1 MRQLLTDCATHQ
13 ADLYEMAIRL
23 PLNEHPDAFIVVVV
37 WTATIARVLS
47 TAKVD
52 LMKWPF
58 SPAVYI
64 DHDTDFQRLVGTLS
78 NEPLIAI
85 DTESNSLYA
94 YRERVCLVQISTRTA
109 DYIVDPLR
117 VADLSPLGPLLQ
129 NPAIEKVFHAAEYD
143 LLCLKRD
150 YGFVVHNLFD
160 TMVAARVLGRKL
172 VGLHNLL
179 AEYCGV
185 QQVDKSHQR
194 DDWGQRPLPE
204 DGLLYAQQDTHYLP
218 TLRDSLAAEL
228 QAAGRTEEAAEI
240 FAEYASVEPT
250 ERSFDP
256 DGYWR
261 IGIPADLSRRQMA
274 ILREVYLLR
283 ERLAEERDVP
293 PFKVFSDK
301 NLLAFAETPVTSAR
315 DLERIKGMT
324 PQQVRRYGRD
334 IMEAIE
340 QGKHAPNPRPPARPP
355 DLDPQ
360 VVERFSALKDWR
372 RMRAEQRG
380 VESDVILS
388 KNALWD
394 IAFKLPRT
402 LGEMQRINGLGPW
415 RRATYGGEILEI
427 LERVG

>member
-1 MRQLLTDCATHQ
+1 
-13 ADLYEMAIRL
+13 
-23 PLNEHPDAFIVVVV
+23 
-37 WTATIARVLS
+37 
-47 TAKVD
+47 
-52 LMKWPF
+52 MKWPF

-64 DHDTDFQRLVGTLS
+64 DHDTDFQRLVSNLA

-117 VADLSPLGPLLQ
+117 VADLSPLGPLLS
-129 NPAIEKVFHAAEYD
+129 NPSIEKVFHAAEYD

-160 TMVAARVLGRKL
+160 TMVAARILGRKL

-179 AEYCGV
+179 ADYCGV
-185 QQVDKSHQR
+185 PQVDKSHQR

-218 TLRDSLAAEL
+218 ALRNFLEAEL
-228 QAAGRTEEAAEI
+228 QAADRMPESAEI
-240 FAEYASVEPT
+240 FAEYADVQPT

-256 DGYWR
+256 DGFWR
-261 IGIPADLSRRQMA
+261 IGIPADLNRRQMA

-301 NLLAFAETPVTSAR
+301 SLLAFAEMAPAAVR

-334 IMEAIE
+334 IMAAIE
-340 QGKHAPNPRPPARPP
+340 QGKHAPNPRQPARPP

-388 KNALWD
+388 KDALWD
-394 IAFKLPRT
+394 IAFKTPGSLE
-402 LGEMQRINGLGPW
+402 EMTTITGLGPW
-415 RRATYGGEILEI
+415 RRATYGSEILEI
-427 LERVG
+427 LERVRG

>member
-1 MRQLLTDCATHQ
+1 
-13 ADLYEMAIRL
+13 
-23 PLNEHPDAFIVVVV
+23 
-37 WTATIARVLS
+37 
-47 TAKVD
+47 
-52 LMKWPF
+52 MKWPF
-58 SPAVYI
+58 PPAVYI
-64 DHDTDFQRLVGTLS
+64 DHDTPFQRLIQRLAD
-78 NEPLIAI
+78 EPLIAI

-117 VADLSPLGPLLQ
+117 VADLSPLGPLLA
-129 NPAIEKVFHAAEYD
+129 NPSIEKVFHAAEYD

-160 TMVAARVLGRKL
+160 TMVAARILGRKL

-179 AEYCGV
+179 ADYCGV
-185 QQVDKSHQR
+185 EQVDKSHQR

-218 TLRDSLAAEL
+218 SLRDLLAAEL
-228 QAAGRTEEAAEI
+228 EAAGRMTEALET
-240 FAEYASVEPT
+240 FAEYADVTPS
-250 ERSFDP
+250 ERTFDP
-256 DGYWR
+256 DGFWR
-261 IGIPADLSRRQMA
+261 IGIPADLNRRQMA

-301 NLLAFAETPVTSAR
+301 NLLAFAESAPAAAR

-334 IMEAIE
+334 ILAAIE
-340 QGKHAPNPRPPARPP
+340 AGRHAPNPRPPSRPP
-355 DLDPQ
+355 DLDPE

-372 RMRAEQRG
+372 RARAEQRG

-388 KNALWD
+388 KEVLWA
-394 IAFKLPRT
+394 IAFKTPQT
-402 LGEMQRINGLGPW
+402 LEEMSSIAGLGPW
-415 RRATYGGEILEI
+415 RRYTYGEEILEI
-427 LERVG
+427 LQRVRG